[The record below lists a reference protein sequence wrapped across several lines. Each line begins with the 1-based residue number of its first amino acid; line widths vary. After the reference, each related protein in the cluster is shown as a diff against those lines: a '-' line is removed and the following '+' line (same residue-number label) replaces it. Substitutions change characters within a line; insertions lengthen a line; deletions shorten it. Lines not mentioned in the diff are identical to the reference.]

1 MAHHAFSAHAHL
13 WTFQRRLDILLPWL
27 RAVVLHGNA
36 GECTAMRRSRA
47 DPPIRARPYD
57 FCKVSPPAPPQTGA
71 CVGVRNACFDAEQIF
86 MHGPDAQ
93 QHRDAIHEL
102 LLRAKD
108 LYDVKRSLRPNVHNT
123 THVADAGA
131 PYGYLPLAVNAQRA
145 ETWRNR
151 SNDTSAYQQRLQPLA
166 PSEWIENS
174 TAVAFF
180 TTFSSSFTET
190 FSRATVQ
197 LFEQYCAHRGT
208 IDVIPA
214 AFGSPKPD
222 GNDHAATYLAPLTRT
237 GHIEPMSLTP
247 QPERLQQAI
256 FGNFPT
262 SPGRARHPH
271 CPGNG
276 TCLEAYLA
284 QSERYFAAI
293 GQRCFRSA
301 TVCNFARQP
310 TKPGSARPWSLM
322 QALATHHA
330 GPPPSRATSMSRMLS
345 CGDGLLEQ
353 QRGEGPV
360 EPAVARAARAAERA
374 GRGGERCPLR
384 VVFIQREGRR
394 RLLNIDE
401 HVAACNAWRSTRG
414 VDDPTPSCEAY
425 TFRRGLAAA
434 LPLLRRTDVLI
445 GPHGADMTNALALHA
460 GATVVELLPP
470 IASGCPCAMY
480 QQQFAVEPSVLHYTA
495 STRNVS
501 RAARTGLPRFWN
513 TYHSDFVTPVEV
525 TRRILSH
532 VVDVGGRLERFRPL
546 DFEY

>member
-1 MAHHAFSAHAHL
+1 M
-13 WTFQRRLDILLPWL
+13 
-27 RAVVLHGNA
+27 G
-36 GECTAMRRSRA
+36 RSRA
-47 DPPIRARPYD
+47 DTAVRLRPYD
-57 FCKVSPPAPPQTGA
+57 FCEVSPPAPPQKGA
-71 CVGVRNACFDAEQIF
+71 CVEVRNACFDAEQIF

-93 QHRDAIHEL
+93 QHRDAIHEM

-108 LYDVKRSLRPNVHNT
+108 LYDVKRSLRPGEHNI
-123 THVADAGA
+123 THVAEPGS

-145 ETWRNR
+145 DAWRKS

-174 TAVAFF
+174 TAVAFV
-180 TTFSSSFTET
+180 TTFSNSFTEA
-190 FSRATVQ
+190 FSRAAAQ
-197 LFEQYCAHRGT
+197 LFEQYCAHGGS
-208 IDVIPA
+208 IDIIPA
-214 AFGSPKPD
+214 AFGSTTPD

-262 SPGRARHPH
+262 SPGRSRHPH

-284 QSERYFAAI
+284 QSERYFAAR
-293 GQRCFRSA
+293 GQRCFLSA
-301 TVCNFARQP
+301 TVCDFSRRP

-322 QALATHHA
+322 QALATYHA
-330 GPPPSRATSMSRMLS
+330 GPPPLSRATGMPRMLS

-353 QRGEGPV
+353 QHSTGPV

-374 GRGGERCPLR
+374 GREGERCPLR

-394 RLLNIDE
+394 RLHNIDD

-414 VDDPTPSCEAY
+414 ADDPKPSCEAY
-425 TFRRGLAAA
+425 TFRRGLVPA
-434 LPLLRRTDVLI
+434 LPLLRHTDVLI
-445 GPHGADMTNALALHA
+445 GPHGADMTNGLALHA

-470 IASGCPCAMY
+470 ITNGCPCTMY
-480 QQQFAVEPSVLHYTA
+480 QEQFALERSVLHYTA
-495 STRNVS
+495 STRNMS
-501 RAARTGLPRFWN
+501 RAVRTGSPRFWD
-513 TYHSDFVTPVEV
+513 TYHSDFVAPVEV

-532 VVDVGGRLERFRPL
+532 VLEVGGRLERFRPM
-546 DFEY
+546 DFHY